1 MLTRRHI
8 RVKVLQSV
16 YAFLNQLKA
25 TKTTENPDIQKQE
38 KFLNYSMEQMYELY
52 LLLLQLMVEIQL
64 YADGY
69 IKKSQNKH
77 LATESDK
84 KPNRKFVEN
93 KVLKQ
98 IASNTAFKNAL
109 EKYKL
114 QNWEIDNEYVHLL
127 FKELRSSDLYTSY
140 LNSKDSSYQEDKS
153 FLIRFYKEILAPNEK
168 LYDYLEDK
176 RLTWLD
182 DFPIVNTAIVKML
195 QHISP
200 KTENHK
206 MLLSLYKNDDDKDFA
221 VQLFRKTILNNET
234 LETEISDNSPNWDK
248 ERIAELDFIM
258 IKMGLMEFM
267 HFPSIPVKVT
277 INEYLEIAKE
287 YSTPKSSI
295 FINGLLDKKAKEY
308 KTENKLNKVGRGL
321 L

>member
-1 MLTRRHI
+1 M
-8 RVKVLQSV
+8 QSV

>member
-8 RVKVLQSV
+8 RVTVLQSV

-153 FLIRFYKEILAPNEK
+153 FLIRFY
-168 LYDYLEDK
+168 
-176 RLTWLD
+176 
-182 DFPIVNTAIVKML
+182 
-195 QHISP
+195 
-200 KTENHK
+200 
-206 MLLSLYKNDDDKDFA
+206 
-221 VQLFRKTILNNET
+221 
-234 LETEISDNSPNWDK
+234 
-248 ERIAELDFIM
+248 
-258 IKMGLMEFM
+258 
-267 HFPSIPVKVT
+267 
-277 INEYLEIAKE
+277 
-287 YSTPKSSI
+287 
-295 FINGLLDKKAKEY
+295 
-308 KTENKLNKVGRGL
+308 
-321 L
+321 